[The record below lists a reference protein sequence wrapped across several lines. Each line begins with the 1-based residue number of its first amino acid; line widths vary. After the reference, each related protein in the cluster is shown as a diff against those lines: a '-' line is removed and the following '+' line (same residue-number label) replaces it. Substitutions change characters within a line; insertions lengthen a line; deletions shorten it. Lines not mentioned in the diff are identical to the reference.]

1 MLLLAAACSWNPQAA
16 QAVEVAP
23 RISDREIIESLSALK
38 EGQKALEKRLDER
51 SEAMEERFNEQFEAM
66 EARFDERSEAME
78 KRLDKRSKA
87 MEKRLDERFEAMEAR
102 FNERSEAMEA
112 RFNQRFETMETQF
125 LTRLEAMDQR
135 SRDSFVAVG
144 HRFEA
149 MDKRLEDLHWVL
161 GWVLNL
167 LSILIVG
174 VLSILGFVI
183 WDRKTTLGPVEKRV
197 DTLESAEEQLRQH
210 LEFQHEGGSR
220 LTRLMRALQ
229 ERSKT
234 DQDLAIALR
243 SYSLL

>member
-1 MLLLAAACSWNPQAA
+1 MLLLAAACSWNPQSA

-51 SEAMEERFNEQFEAM
+51 SEAMEERFNERFEAM

-78 KRLDKRSKA
+78 KRLD
-87 MEKRLDERFEAMEAR
+87 ERF
-102 FNERSEAMEA
+102 EAMEA

-125 LTRLEAMDQR
+125 LTRFEAMDQR

-144 HRFEA
+144 NQFDAVGHRFEA
-149 MDKRLEDLHWVL
+149 MDKRLEDIHWVL

-234 DQDLAIALR
+234 DRDLAIALR